1 MYKISVIVPVYNVEK
16 YLNRCID
23 SVINQTI
30 GFENIELLLLDDCS
44 TDNTKNIMEEYEM
57 HYDNIKCF
65 YLEKNQGTGLVR
77 NIGLD
82 NATGK
87 YIMFLDSDDYY
98 KSNFCEVMFDA
109 IDETEFNIVGSKFN
123 LGLFNMPND
132 FTNIIV
138 NPLNDK
144 NILLDIWMWNKIYR
158 KSFIDNYNIKC
169 SNKMFEDVYF
179 ILECWFN
186 NNKDIKFLPKYCGY
200 YHIIRESSNEKSL
213 SYDFDES
220 NLIKII
226 DGLKFNTDYIKNS
239 DYDFVLSDVVSN
251 SLIYIFILAIQNKF
265 DPKIIVNHVLNIK
278 NYVGINL
285 NFDEKWAEIFYNA
298 CINKSY
304 FLIKLLYK
312 IFALYFNSSFLKRL
326 HRNNL

>member
-1 MYKISVIVPVYNVEK
+1 MYKISVIVPLYNNEK
-16 YLNRCID
+16 YLNRCIG

-44 TDNTKNIMEEYEM
+44 TDNTKNIIKEYE
-57 HYDNIKCF
+57 HKYDNIKCF
-65 YLEKNQGTGLVR
+65 YLEKNKGAGLVR
-77 NIGLD
+77 NIGLN

-98 KSNFCEVMFDA
+98 KSNFCEVMFNA
-109 IDETEFNIVGSKFN
+109 INGTEFNIVGSKFN
-123 LGLFNMPND
+123 LNLFNKPDD
-132 FTNIIV
+132 FTSIVV

-144 NILLDIWMWNKIYR
+144 SILLDIWMWNKIYR
-158 KSFIDNYNIKC
+158 KSFIDKYDIKC

-186 NNKDIKFLPKYCGY
+186 NKKNIGFLPKYCGY
-200 YHIIRESSNEKSL
+200 YHIIRENSNEKSL

-220 NLIKII
+220 NLIKVIN
-226 DGLKFNTDYIKNS
+226 GLKFNVDYIKKSN
-239 DYDFVLSDVVSN
+239 YNFILSDVVSN
-251 SLIYIFILAIQNKF
+251 SLIYIFILAIQYKF
-265 DPKIIVNHVLNIK
+265 NPKIISDYVLDIK
-278 NYVGINL
+278 DYVGVNL
-285 NFDEKWAEIFYNA
+285 SFDEKWAEIFYNV
-298 CINKSY
+298 CINKNY
-304 FLIKLLYK
+304 FLIKLFYN